1 MRVRSDGPQLIS
13 QLITKYLA
21 IDCSVLMGANIAG
34 DIGREQLSEAV
45 IGYSNP
51 EHAKV
56 IGVRPLLPLL
66 CNTPPVH
73 AAWQQ
78 HACVTQ
84 SQASACIH

>member
-1 MRVRSDGPQLIS
+1 MQGMRVRSNGPQLIS

-56 IGVRPLLPLL
+56 
-66 CNTPPVH
+66 
-73 AAWQQ
+73 
-78 HACVTQ
+78 
-84 SQASACIH
+84 